1 LKGVK
6 WILSFK
12 IYVDFLGGR
21 SKLDATILN
30 RIISKGEANFKL
42 KLFQINS
49 FLDFL
54 EFLISHR
61 KLMKV

>member
-6 WILSFK
+6 WILPFK

-30 RIISKGEANFKL
+30 RIISKGEANFEF
-42 KLFQINS
+42 KLFQINI

-54 EFLISHR
+54 DFLISHR
-61 KLMKV
+61 KLIKV